1 MAKRKAKKAK
11 TKPAPQKKT
20 PKKKKVARK
29 AASKAAAPSAA
40 KTKGKKKTKA
50 GKVGGKKAK
59 ASKPATVKSKPAAK
73 KKTTRPAAAKAAK
86 PASKPAIKKSAKSA
100 SPGKSGGTL
109 LMIPPP
115 LLNSD
120 FLPLWFGGDGLTECF
135 KTMGVAT
142 IGELR
147 QKTEE
152 DVLAA
157 AGTSA
162 LVRIKARIERI
173 EERALAPKME
183 PPALGAAP
191 PMSETFAYFLKP
203 SVAEHSMLGTA
214 PSRSQICDIVLRPSS
229 TQVTVR
235 LCGGAMGGWR
245 DVTVPLDQL
254 ELVSRDHRRE
264 ELEDASEGE
273 LNELAGIYKLKGL
286 DPVTR
291 IDSILDYEFSAF
303 GREW

>member
-29 AASKAAAPSAA
+29 APKAAAPSAA
-40 KTKGKKKTKA
+40 KAKAKKKTKA
-50 GKVGGKKAK
+50 GGKKSKTAK
-59 ASKPATVKSKPAAK
+59 TAPAKTAAK
-73 KKTTRPAAAKAAK
+73 KKTARGAAAKPAKAAK
-86 PASKPAIKKSAKSA
+86 PALKKPAGKVPARSAAPAKSA
-100 SPGKSGGTL
+100 GGTK

-120 FLPLWFGGDGLTECF
+120 FLPLWFGGDGLTQCF
-135 KTMGVAT
+135 KAMGVTT

-152 DVLAA
+152 DVLEFG
-157 AGTSA
+157 GTSA

-183 PPALGAAP
+183 PPALGASP

-203 SVAEHSMLGTA
+203 SLAEHSMLGTA
-214 PSRSQICDIVLRPSS
+214 PARSQICDIVLRPSS

-264 ELEDASEGE
+264 ELEDAPEAE
-273 LNELAGIYKLKGL
+273 LNELLGIYKLKATE
-286 DPVTR
+286 PVTR